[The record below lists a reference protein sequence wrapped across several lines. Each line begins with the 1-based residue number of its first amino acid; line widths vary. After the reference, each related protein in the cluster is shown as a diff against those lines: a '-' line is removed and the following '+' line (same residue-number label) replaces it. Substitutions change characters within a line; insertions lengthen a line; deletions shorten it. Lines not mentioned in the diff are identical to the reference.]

1 MQIPI
6 SSRVEMLKILGTY
19 GNFQP
24 AANHVRELLEAEA
37 LPAYHPTGYALVMEM
52 LPAFTVVVNGFKV
65 I

>member
-1 MQIPI
+1 
-6 SSRVEMLKILGTY
+6 MLKILGTY